1 MAEGPPSSSRPGPA
15 LQTWM
20 SKYGTVGRLVFEAKE
35 INFEKPV
42 KKKTAEIAAVHV
54 KS

>member
-15 LQTWM
+15 LQPWL
-20 SKYGTVGRLVFEAKE
+20 SKYGAVERLVFEAKE

-42 KKKTAEIAAVHV
+42 ERVLK
-54 KS
+54 